1 MSVDVRA
8 VCGISVPLS
17 GSATAGD
24 VPLRAIADSLVDTTS
39 RLIRLVARERAG
51 AGTLPSSQV
60 LLLALLDDLG
70 PTRITRL
77 AEYEHCSQPAITALV
92 ARLEAQGLVRRDADE
107 SDRRAVLVSITGHGL
122 ARLGESRQAL
132 SARIMTIFDDL
143 SVEQQRRL
151 GDAVTEIQ
159 ALLGLSS
166 RPTSPIGDRNHVSGQ
181 VPGA

>member
-1 MSVDVRA
+1 VSLDVRA
-8 VCGISVPLS
+8 AHGVSVSLA
-17 GSATAGD
+17 GSVTAGD
-24 VPLRAIADSLVDTTS
+24 APQRAIADSLVDTTS

-51 AGTLPSSQV
+51 AGTLPSSQA
-60 LLLALLDDLG
+60 LLIALLDDLG

-107 SDRRAVLVSITGHGL
+107 SDRRAVLVSVTSLGL
-122 ARLGESRQAL
+122 ARLEESRQAL
-132 SARIMTIFDDL
+132 SARIMMIFDDL

-151 GDAVTEIQ
+151 GEAVNEIQ
-159 ALLGLSS
+159 TLLGLSS
-166 RPTSPIGDRNHVSGQ
+166 RPASPIGDRKHVSGP